1 MPCKQIQREIVML
14 NVLAHS
20 TQKVRKYPLL
30 IFQSIQGIQSSYLA
44 YCYSEISYCS
54 FIVHTLLKITYI
66 LQQVT
71 GIYLYNHRG

>member
-1 MPCKQIQREIVML
+1 MPCKQIQREMVML

-30 IFQSIQGIQSSYLA
+30 IFPSIRGIQTSYLA
-44 YCYSEISYCS
+44 YCYGEEISYCS

-71 GIYLYNHRG
+71 GIYL